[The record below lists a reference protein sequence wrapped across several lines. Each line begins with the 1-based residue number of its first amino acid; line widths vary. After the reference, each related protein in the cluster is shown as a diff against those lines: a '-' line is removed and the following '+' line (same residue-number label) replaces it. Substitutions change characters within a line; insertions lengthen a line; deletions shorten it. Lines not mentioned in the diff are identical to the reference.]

1 MNYTTNYHLPQWV
14 EEDRIMMGDFNEA
27 MANIDDAL
35 SSIYVTGSYTGNLET
50 KTINIGF
57 RPRFLVIMAPTK
69 STSGSPL
76 TNFFAGGETNALKD
90 RLKFLDTGFQVTFVQ
105 GSTPMLNSNQY
116 EYFYFAFR

>member
-1 MNYTTNYHLPQWV
+1 MSSNKSENLGLHLW
-14 EEDRIMMGDFNEA
+14 EGEDDFLRTEFNE
-27 MANIDDAL
+27 NFQLLD
-35 SSIYVTGSYTGNLET
+35 SIYVTGSYTGSLGT

-105 GSTPMLNSNQY
+105 GSTPMLNSTQY